1 LRIKESWR
9 NWAIIFALL
18 IATGLITALWPA
30 LTTNLLERDAAGTG
44 AATRVPVEV
53 HPIELDIPALSLPGV
68 GQVGGE
74 TLEISPFLAVAAL
87 TGLIIGAVVL
97 MGVPLAFIYVLLDRQ
112 RDRVVVS
119 KEFQEKQAVLEKRE
133 KERLKRMSEGRTI
146 MPKPEHRMPTWSA
159 LSTALIIL
167 LFVIFFGMVINYTF
181 IPHGE
186 LVLDGDRVINSA
198 VPIVGGLA
206 LVTLVVLAW
215 YLRPQR
221 IEAVDASDSGSIP
234 WDFIAVL
241 ITGLIMIGIGIGVIV
256 ILNAPAA

>member
-1 LRIKESWR
+1 MRIKESWR
-9 NWAIIFALL
+9 NWALIIAVL
-18 IATGLITALWPA
+18 IATGLITALWPV
-30 LTTNLLERDAAGTG
+30 LTTNLLAGDAAS
-44 AATRVPVEV
+44 AAARVPVEI
-53 HPIELDIPALSLPGV
+53 HPIELEIPAVPLPV
-68 GQVGGE
+68 LGQVGGQ
-74 TLEISPFLAVAAL
+74 TLAISPFLALAAL
-87 TGLIIGAVVL
+87 AGLIIGAVVA

-112 RDRVVVS
+112 RGQVVES
-119 KEFQEKQAVLEKRE
+119 KEFQEKQAALEKRE
-133 KERLKRMSEGRTI
+133 KERLKRMSEGRTT

-181 IPHGE
+181 VPHGE
-186 LVLDGDRVINSA
+186 LVLSGDRVINSA

-206 LVTLVVLAW
+206 LVTLVALAW

-241 ITGLIMIGIGIGVIV
+241 ITGLIVVGIGIGVIV
-256 ILNAPAA
+256 ILNAPA